1 VSALRDPCHQSSPAM
16 LDHLQPVHLL
26 NILLS
31 AVMLAMIPR
40 STDPQQRIA
49 RAVAFAG
56 WGASI
61 IANLV
66 PLSVLALALSM
77 IGGSAHVW
85 AAFKRLEWLK
95 SKR

>member
-1 VSALRDPCHQSSPAM
+1 MSALRDPCHQSSPAM

-49 RAVAFAG
+49 CTVAFAG
-56 WGASI
+56 WGGEHHRQ
-61 IANLV
+61 
-66 PLSVLALALSM
+66 PR
-77 IGGSAHVW
+77 
-85 AAFKRLEWLK
+85 AAFGLGPHPVDDR
-95 SKR
+95 R